1 MKRKYNKKV
10 ASKPGKNFK
19 EDAPPST
26 RKQSKLSSPQVLKA
40 EQHIDD
46 PGQYTESLFNF
57 PDNGSE
63 DPTDAKTSAVKDAGE
78 PRKSKPSRGKRQAKR
93 SLHLNLAVADSSDC
107 SSTLLKKRGRPPN
120 KPMSTSTINLAEMNN
135 LQEIS
140 TNT

>member
-10 ASKPGKNFK
+10 ASKAGKNFK

-26 RKQSKLSSPQVLKA
+26 RKQSKLNSPQVLKVDH
-40 EQHIDD
+40 HIDD

-63 DPTDAKTSAVKDAGE
+63 DPTDAKTSAVKDTGE
-78 PRKSKPSRGKRQAKR
+78 PRKRSKGKRQAKR

-120 KPMSTSTINLAEMNN
+120 KPMSTSTMNLAEMNN
-135 LQEIS
+135 LQENS